1 MSGRE
6 VLRDCRELPEF
17 KDPSARQ
24 AQLEPLDPQGTMA
37 LMEVKAC
44 LEPMVLRAY
53 LVLQVP
59 PVQLDPQVPPVQ
71 PA

>member
-1 MSGRE
+1 
-6 VLRDCRELPEF
+6 
-17 KDPSARQ
+17 
-24 AQLEPLDPQGTMA
+24 MA

-44 LEPMVLRAY
+44 LEPMVLKAY
-53 LVLQVP
+53 LVLRDFRAQLDPQVP